1 MYGIITLQIFSY
13 KEIRNMTK
21 LYTIGQLFQ
30 NMRNKKNFTRAELTE
45 GLCSPSVLEKIEE
58 DQIEPN
64 VLLVKLLMQRLGNSP
79 SKLEYILSNQDYKWL
94 DSYDQFLEFIFRK
107 RGDWCNWLLPRLR
120 KAQKTNPIQE
130 MIYYRCHAMYQ
141 YYIKGDK
148 NFAAQE
154 LTKAILQTS
163 SSILAEGLPIN
174 EWFIQYTSIDKNLYT
189 KKHRCILS
197 VMELENLIALLRI
210 LNEQKKLSAEKV
222 VKTLLWCKNY
232 INTFITDR
240 EEHAKIFCKCAWLLS
255 KFYIYQGD
263 KSTAFE
269 LCDSAFEEL
278 QDFGISYFM
287 RPLLRQMLKCKS
299 VHALQRKKEKYE
311 RYLNTLTNIYV
322 MFGDIWF
329 PQDSILYNCYQCE
342 YFLDYEI
349 LRGGRLTMGLTQET
363 MISGI
368 FTSSRSLSKIENCK
382 AHPSKENFRKLMR
395 NLNLQKTRFNG
406 MVLTDSMEMLE
417 KAQELRCLI
426 SKKKHTEMERP
437 MRELKAKLDMSLF
450 ENWGTIQ
457 YFENVI
463 DYANKSQ
470 SYKDILQ
477 KDYQLL
483 QETYDINKALYR
495 TPFHLETDY
504 INQIALML
512 EKMGRKAESIALY
525 QKVLDTF
532 HKSRIKEKYHF
543 QSYSIILENLAAQE
557 ESMELSKKAIR
568 FALRYGKINSLHY
581 DYMTYLDI
589 LEKTGKVKK
598 ENCRAMLEEIITLC
612 SLVKNEKD
620 LAIAQQHYQEKYST
634 AK

>member
-1 MYGIITLQIFSY
+1 
-13 KEIRNMTK
+13 MTK
-21 LYTIGQLFQ
+21 LYTIGQLLQ
-30 NMRNKKNFTRAELTE
+30 NMRNKMNFTRSELTE
-45 GLCSPSVLEKIEE
+45 GLCSPSILEKIEE
-58 DQIEPN
+58 DSIEPN
-64 VLLVKLLMQRLGNSP
+64 VLLVKLLLQRLGNSP

-120 KAQKTNPIQE
+120 KAQKKSPIQE

-154 LTKAILQTS
+154 LAKALLQTS
-163 SSILAEGLPIN
+163 SGILAEKLPIN
-174 EWFIQYTSIDKNLYT
+174 EWLIQYTSIDKNLYT

-197 VMELENLIALLRI
+197 VMELENLIALVRI
-210 LNEQKKLSAEKV
+210 LNEQKKLSAEKAV
-222 VKTLLWCKNY
+222 ETLLWCKNY
-232 INTFITDR
+232 IDTYITDR
-240 EEHAKIFCKCAWLLS
+240 EEHAKIFCKCVWLLS
-255 KFYIYQGD
+255 KFYIFQGD
-263 KSTAFE
+263 KTTAFE

-363 MISGI
+363 MISGV
-368 FTSSRSLSKIENCK
+368 FTSARSLSEIENCK
-382 AHPSKENFRKLMR
+382 THPGKENFRKLMR

-417 KAQELRCLI
+417 KAQELSRLAT
-426 SKKKHTEMERP
+426 KKKYIEMEREL
-437 MRELKAKLDMSLF
+437 RELEQNIDMSLT
-450 ENWGTIQ
+450 ENQILIR

-463 DYANKSQ
+463 DSSEDSCTYDS
-470 SYKDILQ
+470 ILQ
-477 KDYQLL
+477 DVYHFM
-483 QETYDINKALYR
+483 TNRYDITNDKFYR
-495 TPFHLETDY
+495 SPFPIEEKY
-504 INQIALML
+504 INQAAICFKKL
-512 EKMGRKAESIALY
+512 GRKQDKIELY
-525 QKVLDTF
+525 QKILKTY
-532 HKSRIKEKYHF
+532 HKSRIKTKYHF
-543 QSYSIILENLAAQE
+543 RSYSVLLGNLA
-557 ESMELSKKAIR
+557 MELNSVDLSKKAIR
-568 FALRYGKINSLHY
+568 LCLRCGKLNQLPHN
-581 DYMTYLDI
+581 YMTYICALTDTLD
-589 LEKTGKVKK
+589 KTV
-598 ENCRAMLEEIITLC
+598 CRKMIEECITLC
-612 SLVKNEKD
+612 ELTKNTEN
-620 LAIAQQHYQEKYST
+620 LTTLRQYYQKYIQPEENEN
-634 AK
+634 